1 MIKFLKK
8 NIIIIAMLMISGITL
23 AFAPGKKSDNEKS
36 TSETPVSVMITEDN
50 RLNLVMDS
58 FNAVRFTDVEIP
70 QEEETETAAS
80 EEQTVEETETPVEEE
95 TQEAAAPSYVI
106 PCTDEDY
113 NNFLKIVEAEAT
125 GGDVMSK
132 IMVADVI
139 INRVRSSRFPNTI
152 TEVIFQGNGEQF
164 QPVADGRFYSVCVT
178 NGTVEAV
185 QRALYGEDYSMG
197 ALFFASNYSVN
208 AGAWHVSA
216 LTRLFEYGGHV
227 YFTF

>member
-23 AFAPGKKSDNEKS
+23 AFAPSKKSDNEKS
-36 TSETPVSVMITEDN
+36 TPETPVSVMITEDN

-58 FNAVRFTDVEIP
+58 FNTVRFTDVEIP

-113 NNFLKIVEAEAT
+113 NNFF
-125 GGDVMSK
+125 
-132 IMVADVI
+132 
-139 INRVRSSRFPNTI
+139 NSSFI
-152 TEVIFQGNGEQF
+152 
-164 QPVADGRFYSVCVT
+164 
-178 NGTVEAV
+178 
-185 QRALYGEDYSMG
+185 
-197 ALFFASNYSVN
+197 ASYLS
-208 AGAWHVSA
+208 SIS
-216 LTRLFEYGGHV
+216 L
-227 YFTF
+227 